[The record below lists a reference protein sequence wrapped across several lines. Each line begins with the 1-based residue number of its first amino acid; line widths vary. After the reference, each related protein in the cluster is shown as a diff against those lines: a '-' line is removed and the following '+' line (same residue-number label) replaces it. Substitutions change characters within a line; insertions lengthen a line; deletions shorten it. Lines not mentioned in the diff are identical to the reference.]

1 MDELKNLKDIKP
13 PVEISD
19 YSLWVFIA
27 VILLALVIFATVAY
41 ILKRKLRKKRRFFK
55 SDLELAK
62 ERIEAID
69 YSNPKSVAY
78 TFIEDVSKFVE
89 PNRSQEYNSILRE
102 LEDYKYKKEVPQ
114 MSKELQAKIK
124 NFIKGIKWRV

>member
-19 YSLWVFIA
+19 YSLWVFVA
-27 VILLALVIFATVAY
+27 VILLALVIFAMVAY

-55 SDLELAK
+55 SDLELAR

>member
-27 VILLALVIFATVAY
+27 VILLALALFAIVAY

-55 SDLELAK
+55 SDLELAR